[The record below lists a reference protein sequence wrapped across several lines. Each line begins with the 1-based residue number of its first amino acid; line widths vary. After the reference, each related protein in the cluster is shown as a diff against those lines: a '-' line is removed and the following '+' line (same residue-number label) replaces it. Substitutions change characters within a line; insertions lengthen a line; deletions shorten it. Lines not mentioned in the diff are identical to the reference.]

1 MDISVDSSSC
11 YSKGKYLTSPL
22 IALGSGTN
30 LQGGGCLEGGLCIA
44 LTLWALGNMRHK
56 CRSLPPCGRHGPKPL
71 EKRYG

>member
-11 YSKGKYLTSPL
+11 YSKGKYLTSPS

-44 LTLWALGNMRHK
+44 LTLSVGAWKRETQVQEPA
-56 CRSLPPCGRHGPKPL
+56 SLWQTWPQAS
-71 EKRYG
+71 